1 MNRIQL
7 VAMLALIPGALLSEE
22 PERVVS
28 IRIYDKSGLS
38 RGDTARG
45 LTELKAI
52 FRSAG
57 IQAAVRECSSPDSC
71 AEDFGVNEVGVRL
84 LAGRSPSEPRQLA
97 AAFVA
102 RGGNLSTVF
111 AGAVI
116 DVAARAG
123 VATGPVLGCAMAHEV
138 AHLLG
143 LPHSRTGVMGAG
155 WTDADYRAMSDGRML
170 FTRTERAAIHSRIAG
185 NLSSA
190 SLTESA
196 ADSSRSRTK

>member
-1 MNRIQL
+1 MS
-7 VAMLALIPGALLSEE
+7 GALLSAE

-28 IRIYDKSGLS
+28 IRVYDKSGLS
-38 RGDTARG
+38 RSDMARG

-57 IQAAVRECSSPDSC
+57 IQAAVRDCPSPDSC
-71 AEDFGVNEVGVRL
+71 AGEFGANEVGVRL
-84 LAGRSPSEPRQLA
+84 LAGLSPSEPRQLA

-123 VATGPVLGCAMAHEV
+123 VGTGPVLGCAMAHEV

-143 LPHSRTGVMGAG
+143 LPHSRAGVMGAG
-155 WTDADYRAMSDGRML
+155 WTDADYRAMSDGRMI
-170 FTRTERAAIHSRIAG
+170 FTRAEKAAIHSRIAA
-185 NLSSA
+185 NVSRA

-196 ADSSRSRTK
+196 AEGSRSRTK